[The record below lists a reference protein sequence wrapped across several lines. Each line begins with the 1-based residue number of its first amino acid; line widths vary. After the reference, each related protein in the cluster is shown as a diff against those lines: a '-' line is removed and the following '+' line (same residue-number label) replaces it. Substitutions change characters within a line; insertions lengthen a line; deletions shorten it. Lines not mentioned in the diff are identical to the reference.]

1 MSSDSS
7 LFVHTPM
14 GEAIIKA
21 MAEVNAEIAELVED
35 AEPGTYKAYIF
46 GGAALHIHTNVRG
59 SNDIDV
65 EFTAARKLELGD
77 ISIEYI
83 DEDGVTRVLEVDDT
97 FNPTISGLLSEY
109 YQEHAIPL
117 FGSDSD
123 PLEAF
128 VVTGIDLAVSKLD
141 RLAETDQDDI
151 IALHQAGKFTAA
163 ELKDHADEALKG
175 AVGSEKRL
183 IGNINFMVS
192 RLLELEN

>member
-7 LFVHTPM
+7 LYTHTPM

-21 MAEVNAEIAELVED
+21 MAEVNAEIVELVDD
-35 AEPGTYKAYIF
+35 AEPGTFKAYIF
-46 GGAALHIHTNVRG
+46 GGAALHIHTNARG

-65 EFTAARKLELGD
+65 EFTAARKIELGD

-83 DEDGVTRVLEVDDT
+83 DEEGVTRVLEVDDT

-109 YQEHAIPL
+109 YQEDAIPL
-117 FGSDSD
+117 FGSDTD
-123 PLEAF
+123 PLVAF

-151 IALHQAGKFTAA
+151 IALHQAEKFTAT

-183 IGNINFMVS
+183 IGNINYMVS